1 MPTITPVCRGRPT
14 ILGKTA
20 LGASSPAK
28 PACII
33 EQQYYNTNT
42 TSRIQ
47 MRRNK
52 IQLLKVRVQQIQKKN
67 KKKKKESTMDRLNL
81 TFTIPDPLSHTRG

>member
-1 MPTITPVCRGRPT
+1 
-14 ILGKTA
+14 
-20 LGASSPAK
+20 
-28 PACII
+28 
-33 EQQYYNTNT
+33 
-42 TSRIQ
+42 

-52 IQLLKVRVQQIQKKN
+52 IQLLKVLVQQIQKKN